1 MTRTGLSARVLRAV
15 SAATA
20 LCSVGAIMLA
30 ASAGQADAPS
40 QQAQIS
46 QQLVPKFRRLTEA
59 QYRATIADIFGPDI
73 KVSGRFEPDLRVG
86 GLLAAGTSAVSLT
99 PAGAEQYEQIA
110 RGIAEQVVDAGHR
123 DRLVGCGPT
132 SSDPQGAACAEAFF
146 KRVGL
151 RIYRRPLTEVE
162 TKLAVTQTL
171 AAAATL
177 KDFHAGLAIML
188 TTMLSD
194 LPFLFQ
200 VDREVADPAAPGRRT
215 IDAWSRASKLS
226 YFLWNSTPDEQ
237 LLQAAGDGSLM
248 TDAGLARQVDR
259 LMASPRFETG
269 VRSFFD
275 DFLQLEGMMSLSKDG
290 LIYPA
295 FRSSAGPAAREQ
307 TLRTITTLLVA
318 EDGDYRDLFTTR
330 RVAMNRQL
338 SPLYRMPFGPRDWSM
353 VTLPDDDP
361 RVGLLTQ
368 ISFLALHSHEGRSS
382 PTLRGKALREV
393 LMCEHVPTPPANVN
407 FTIVQD
413 TSNPAFRTT
422 RERLK
427 AHLDDEECASCHK
440 LTDPMGLTLDSFDGA
455 GQFRAMENGVT
466 IDTSGMLDNV
476 AFNDSAGLGKALRDN
491 PKVTQC
497 LVQSAWRYAAGRSML
512 PSEEMLTHRL
522 DSDFARAGYRI
533 RSLFRHI
540 AIDPQFFAVRSPAV
554 RTIAGQP
561 SSGPPSSG
569 QSSSGQSSS
578 GRKG

>member
-1 MTRTGLSARVLRAV
+1 MSGSVNSSRILRALSAV
-15 SAATA
+15 TA
-20 LCSVGAIMLA
+20 FCSIGAILMG
-30 ASAGQADAPS
+30 ASAGQADAPAQ
-40 QQAQIS
+40 QQAQP
-46 QQLVPKFRRLTEA
+46 QVPKFRRLTEA

-73 KVSGRFEPDLRVG
+73 KVSGRFEPDMRIG

-110 RGIAEQVVDAGHR
+110 RGIAEQVVDAKHR
-123 DRLVGCGPT
+123 DRLVGCAP
-132 SSDPQGAACAEAFF
+132 SASDPQGAACAAHFF

-151 RIYRRPLTEVE
+151 RIYRRPLTNGEV
-162 TKLAVTQTL
+162 KLAVAQTL
-171 AAAATL
+171 AAAATV
-177 KDFHAGLAIML
+177 KDFHGGLAIML
-188 TTMLSD
+188 TAMLSD

-200 VDREVADPAAPGRRT
+200 TDREVADPSAPGGRT

-237 LLQAAGDGSLM
+237 LLQAAADGSLM
-248 TDAGLARQVDR
+248 TKAGLVRQVDR

-290 LIYPA
+290 IIYPA
-295 FRSSAGPAAREQ
+295 FRSSAAPAAREQ
-307 TLRTITTLLVA
+307 TLRTITTLLV
-318 EDGDYRDLFTTR
+318 EENGDYRDLFTTR

-338 SPLYRMPFGPRDWSM
+338 SPLYRIPYGPRDWSM
-353 VTLPDDDP
+353 ITLPDNDP

-427 AHLDDEECASCHK
+427 AHLDDEECAGCHK

-455 GQFRAMENGVT
+455 GQFRPTENGVP
-466 IDTSGMLDNV
+466 IDTSGMLDKV
-476 AFNDSAGLGKALRDN
+476 AFNDSAGLGKALHDN

-497 LVQSAWRYAAGRSML
+497 LAQSAWRYAAGRSLL
-512 PSEEMLTHRL
+512 PSEEPLTTRL
-522 DSDFARAGYRI
+522 HDDFAHAGFRI
-533 RSLFRHI
+533 RPLFRRI
-540 AIDPQFFAVRSPAV
+540 VIDPQFFAVRAPVVS
-554 RTIAGQP
+554 RIAGKP
-561 SSGPPSSG
+561 
-569 QSSSGQSSS
+569 SS

>member
-1 MTRTGLSARVLRAV
+1 MISPLNSSRVLRAL
-15 SAATA
+15 SAVTA
-20 LCSVGAIMLA
+20 LGSIGAILLA
-30 ASAGQADAPS
+30 ASAGHADAPS
-40 QQAQIS
+40 EQAAQQQQQA
-46 QQLVPKFRRLTEA
+46 PKFRRLTEA

-73 KVSGRFEPDLRVG
+73 KVSGRFEPDMRVG

-110 RGIAEQVVDAGHR
+110 RGIAEQVVDAKHR
-123 DRLVGCGPT
+123 DKLVGCAPQP
-132 SSDPQGAACAEAFF
+132 SDPQGAACAEGFF

-151 RIYRRPLTEVE
+151 RIYRRPLTEGEV
-162 TKLAVTQTL
+162 KLAVAQTV
-171 AAAATL
+171 AASATL
-177 KDFHAGLAIML
+177 KDFHGGLAIML
-188 TTMLSD
+188 TAMLSD

-200 VDREVADPAAPGRRT
+200 TDREVADPRAPGGRT

-237 LLQAAGDGSLM
+237 LLQAAADGSLM
-248 TDAGLARQVDR
+248 TQAGLSAQVDR

-290 LIYPA
+290 IIYPA
-295 FRSSAGPAAREQ
+295 FRSSAAPAAREQ
-307 TLRTITTLLVA
+307 TLRSITTLLVA
-318 EDGDYRDLFTTR
+318 ENGDYRDLFTTR

-338 SPLYRMPFGPRDWSM
+338 SPLYRMPHGPRDWSM

-361 RVGLLTQ
+361 RVGVLTQ

-382 PTLRGKALREV
+382 PTLRGKAVREV
-393 LMCEHVPTPPANVN
+393 LMCEHVPAPPANVN

-455 GQFRAMENGVT
+455 GQFRATENGVP
-466 IDTSGMLDNV
+466 IDTTGMLDKI
-476 AFNDSAGLGKALRDN
+476 AFNDSAGLGKALHDN

-497 LVQSAWRYAAGRSML
+497 LTQSAWRYAAGRALL
-512 PSEEMLTHRL
+512 PSEETITNRL
-522 DSDFARAGYRI
+522 HEDFARAGYRI
-533 RSLFRHI
+533 RSLFRRI
-540 AIDPQFFAVRSPAV
+540 AIDPQFFAVRSPAAPRV
-554 RTIAGQP
+554 ASKP
-561 SSGPPSSG
+561 SSE
-569 QSSSGQSSS
+569 
-578 GRKG
+578 RKG

>member
-1 MTRTGLSARVLRAV
+1 MSRRFNASLLLRALSGV
-15 SAATA
+15 TA
-20 LCSVGAIMLA
+20 LGSIGAILLA
-30 ASAGQADAPS
+30 ASVGHADAPS
-40 QQAQIS
+40 GEAVTQQQQA
-46 QQLVPKFRRLTEA
+46 PKFRRLTEA
-59 QYRATIADIFGPDI
+59 QYRSTIADIFGPDI
-73 KVSGRFEPDLRVG
+73 KVSGRFEPDMRVG

-110 RGIAEQVVDAGHR
+110 RGIAGQVVDAKHR
-123 DRLVGCGPT
+123 EKLVGCAPQP
-132 SSDPQGAACAEAFF
+132 SDPLGAACAEGFF

-151 RIYRRPLTEVE
+151 RIYRRPLTDGEV
-162 TKLAVTQTL
+162 KLAIAQAL
-171 AAAATL
+171 AASSTL
-177 KDFHAGLAIML
+177 KDFHNGLAIML
-188 TTMLSD
+188 TAMLSD

-200 VDREVADPAAPGRRT
+200 TDREVEDPRAPGGRT

-237 LLQAAGDGSLM
+237 LLQAAANGSLM
-248 TDAGLARQVDR
+248 TQAGLSAQVDR

-290 LIYPA
+290 IIYPA
-295 FRSSAGPAAREQ
+295 FRSAAAPAAREQ

-318 EDGDYRDLFTTR
+318 ENGDYRDLFTTR

-338 SPLYRMPFGPRDWSM
+338 SPLYRMPYGPRDWSM

-361 RVGLLTQ
+361 RVGILTQ

-382 PTLRGKALREV
+382 PTLRGKAVREV
-393 LMCEHVPTPPANVN
+393 LMCEHVPAPPANVN

-455 GQFRAMENGVT
+455 GQFRATENGVP
-466 IDTSGMLDNV
+466 IDTTGMLDQI
-476 AFNDSAGLGKALRDN
+476 AFSDSAGLGKALHDN
-491 PKVTQC
+491 SKVTQC
-497 LVQSAWRYAAGRSML
+497 LTQSAWRYAAGRALL
-512 PSEEMLTHRL
+512 PSEELVTSRL
-522 DSDFARAGYRI
+522 HEDFARTGYRI
-533 RSLFRHI
+533 RSLFRRI
-540 AIDPQFFAVRSPAV
+540 ALDPQFFAVRSPSASRV
-554 RTIAGQP
+554 ASKP
-561 SSGPPSSG
+561 
-569 QSSSGQSSS
+569 SS

>member
-1 MTRTGLSARVLRAV
+1 MSGPVISSRVLRAL
-15 SAATA
+15 SAVTA
-20 LCSVGAIMLA
+20 LCSIGAILMA
-30 ASAGQADAPS
+30 ASAGQADAPTQ
-40 QQAQIS
+40 QQAQ
-46 QQLVPKFRRLTEA
+46 QPQVPKFRRLTEA

-73 KVSGRFEPDLRVG
+73 KVSGRFEPDMRVG

-110 RGIAEQVVDAGHR
+110 RGIAEQVVDAKHR
-123 DRLVGCGPT
+123 DRLVGCAP
-132 SSDPQGAACAEAFF
+132 SASDPQGAACAADFF

-151 RIYRRPLTEVE
+151 RIYRRPLTDGEV
-162 TKLAVTQTL
+162 KLAVAQTL
-171 AAAATL
+171 AAAATV
-177 KDFHAGLAIML
+177 KDFHGGLAIML
-188 TTMLSD
+188 TAMLSD

-200 VDREVADPAAPGRRT
+200 TDREVANASAPGGRT

-237 LLQAAGDGSLM
+237 LLQAAADGSLM
-248 TDAGLARQVDR
+248 TQAGLVRQVDR

-290 LIYPA
+290 IIYPA
-295 FRSSAGPAAREQ
+295 FRSSAAPAAREQ
-307 TLRTITTLLVA
+307 TLRTITTLLV
-318 EDGDYRDLFTTR
+318 EENGDYRDLFTTR

-338 SPLYRMPFGPRDWSM
+338 SPLYRIPYGPRDWSM
-353 VTLPDDDP
+353 ITLPDQDP

-455 GQFRAMENGVT
+455 GQFRPTENGVP
-466 IDTSGMLDNV
+466 IDTTGMLDNV
-476 AFNDSAGLGKALRDN
+476 SFTDSAGLGKALHDN

-497 LVQSAWRYAAGRSML
+497 AAQSAWRYAAGRSLL
-512 PSEEMLTHRL
+512 PSEEPLTTRL
-522 DSDFARAGYRI
+522 HEDFAQAGFRI
-533 RSLFRHI
+533 RPLFRRI
-540 AIDPQFFAVRSPAV
+540 VIDPQFFAVRAPVAS
-554 RTIAGQP
+554 RSAGKP
-561 SSGPPSSG
+561 
-569 QSSSGQSSS
+569 SS